1 MSKKRAFVKY
11 TKAGELIPGSL
22 IITTKGGFPKDGV
35 YKEVDVDLC
44 CDPICPECPPVGLI
58 CLKWKYIGTDP
69 NKTIQGAPCGGA
81 INCSDQDFAP
91 GDEKCLQFVCDGNP
105 TGPDWVNLGPC

>member
-44 CDPICPECPPVGLI
+44 CDPICPPPIVLPCYMLKNNTLDVQTVEGCVCLGTSTGDHDVEPGETI
-58 CLKWKYIGTDP
+58 CMQFQLAST
-69 NKTIQGAPCGGA
+69 GGF
-81 INCSDQDFAP
+81 I
-91 GDEKCLQFVCDGNP
+91 EM
-105 TGPDWVNLGPC
+105 GPCQP